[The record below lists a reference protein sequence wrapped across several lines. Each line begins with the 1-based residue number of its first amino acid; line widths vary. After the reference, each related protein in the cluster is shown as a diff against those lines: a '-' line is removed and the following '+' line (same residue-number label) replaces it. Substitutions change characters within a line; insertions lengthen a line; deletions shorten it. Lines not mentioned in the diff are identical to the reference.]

1 MEESLGPL
9 LTRVRLARGW
19 SQLRVAELLCGA
31 SGTPTVTRHE
41 VSRWEREDR
50 VPSRFWLG
58 WLAFVLEVPVDA
70 LTVAAT
76 LTRRRRPASSTPAT
90 PAWARLDAKDR
101 PAPEE
106 HRVSGNPFPVGTSE
120 PRGGRDKQGGT

>member
-41 VSRWEREDR
+41 VSRWEREER
-50 VPSRFWLG
+50 VASQFWLG
-58 WLAFVLEVPVDA
+58 WLALVLGIPVDA
-70 LTVAAT
+70 LTVAAAVA
-76 LTRRRRPASSTPAT
+76 RRRRPAGPRLAA
-90 PAWARLDAKDR
+90 PAWDRLDNKGRA
-101 PAPEE
+101 APNGQGTEP
-106 HRVSGNPFPVGTSE
+106 RIFVSGSPLPT
-120 PRGGRDKQGGT
+120 RTAD